1 MRLQVFLS
9 KAGIA
14 SRRAAINIIRSG
26 KIRVN
31 GKVIL
36 EPAFN
41 VDPEKDNIF
50 FSNKKL
56 LPRKKVYIMLH
67 KPAGVTTTKKD
78 PFAKKTVIDLLPGRF
93 RHLNPVGRLD
103 KDTTGLILL
112 TNDGDLMNKLTHPR
126 FNIQKVY
133 AVTLDKRLAD
143 RDRLKL
149 EKGVDLDGKRTAP
162 CRIKSGK
169 GNDLEITLR
178 EGRKRQ
184 IKRMISKRGH
194 TVVKLKRFGEGVLSL
209 GGLAEGKWKF
219 LTKKEVC
226 MLLSK

>member
-184 IKRMISKRGH
+184 IKRMFSKRGH

-209 GGLAEGKWKF
+209 GGLAEGKWRF